1 MEHRGAQSW
10 LRQQWREFKK
20 GPPGERFKK
29 LYERRERAPHTRLKK
44 ALYFSLGLIAI
55 ALGIVTYPIQV
66 IPSDPIILIGIA
78 AMAQASWYGSRA
90 LDWLELK
97 LRVPFRPLAKLWRRL
112 PRWGKIALSIL
123 WSGLAAFAGYG
134 VYRLFAD

>member
-1 MEHRGAQSW
+1 MPTFFMR
-10 LRQQWREFKK
+10 
-20 GPPGERFKK
+20 
-29 LYERRERAPHTRLKK
+29 
-44 ALYFSLGLIAI
+44 
-55 ALGIVTYPIQV
+55 
-66 IPSDPIILIGIA
+66 
-78 AMAQASWYGSRA
+78 YGSRA

>member
-1 MEHRGAQSW
+1 MEQSW

-20 GPPGERFKK
+20 GPAGERFKK
-29 LYERRERAPHTRLKK
+29 LYERRERSRHAKLKK
-44 ALYFSLGLIAI
+44 ALFLGGGLVAI
-55 ALGIVTYPIQV
+55 AVGIVTYPIPV
-66 IPSDPIILIGIA
+66 IPSDPIILFGIA
-78 AMAQASWYGSRA
+78 AIAQATWYGAVA
-90 LDWLELK
+90 LDWLERK
-97 LRVPFRPLAKLWRRL
+97 LRVPFRPLVKLWKRL